1 LFFMTLF
8 FCLAISGF
16 IVGYV
21 YFTEA
26 SGCSLN
32 KFFISFNLILC
43 IVISVI
49 SIFPKVQEVQPKSG
63 LLQASII
70 SLYTSYLTLSALAS
84 EPTTAVV
91 VGNKTINTVCGD
103 AEGLNISGTG
113 VEGSEVT
120 AIIVGLTLLFITV
133 LYSSS
138 VLATGDAEEGS
149 KVNEDEDEAVV
160 YSYSFFH
167 FVFFL
172 ASLYIMMTL
181 TNWYSPQG
189 STLENFQ
196 RNWGSVWVKMV
207 CTWLCHVIY
216 IWTLVAPL
224 CFPDRDFGN
233 GPL

>member
-1 LFFMTLF
+1 MTLF

-120 AIIVGLTLLFITV
+120 
-133 LYSSS
+133 
-138 VLATGDAEEGS
+138 
-149 KVNEDEDEAVV
+149 
-160 YSYSFFH
+160 
-167 FVFFL
+167 
-172 ASLYIMMTL
+172 
-181 TNWYSPQG
+181 
-189 STLENFQ
+189 
-196 RNWGSVWVKMV
+196 
-207 CTWLCHVIY
+207 
-216 IWTLVAPL
+216 
-224 CFPDRDFGN
+224 
-233 GPL
+233 